1 MVVLCEDTDFFLYLY
16 TKKENHMSLEQQIQ
30 EAIKEAMKAKDAVAL
45 SANRAIK
52 GEILLFKTAEGGA
65 KEVTDGDILKM
76 IQKLVKQRKEAAEQF
91 VAGAR
96 QDLADNELA
105 EAAALEKYL
114 PKQLSPDEVKAKIQE
129 IIAQVGATSI
139 RDMGKVMG
147 AIATDRWC
155 CGTRPQP
162 NVQSLPSSQGP
173 PGGRSS

>member
-1 MVVLCEDTDFFLYLY
+1 
-16 TKKENHMSLEQQIQ
+16 MSLEQQIQ

-114 PKQLSPDEVKAKIQE
+114 PKQLSPEEVKAKVQE
-129 IIAQVGATSI
+129 IVAQVGATSI

-147 AIATDRWC
+147 VANKALAGLSDGRTIS
-155 CGTRPQP
+155 GI
-162 NVQSLPSSQGP
+162 VKELLSQA
-173 PGGRSS
+173 

>member
-1 MVVLCEDTDFFLYLY
+1 
-16 TKKENHMSLEQQIQ
+16 MSLEQQIQ

-147 AIATDRWC
+147 VANKVLAGLSDGRTIS
-155 CGTRPQP
+155 GI
-162 NVQSLPSSQGP
+162 VKELLSQA
-173 PGGRSS
+173 

>member
-1 MVVLCEDTDFFLYLY
+1 
-16 TKKENHMSLEQQIQ
+16 MSLEQQIQ

-91 VAGAR
+91 VAGGR

-147 AIATDRWC
+147 VANKALAGLSD
-155 CGTRPQP
+155 
-162 NVQSLPSSQGP
+162 
-173 PGGRSS
+173 GRTISGIVKELLSKA

>member
-1 MVVLCEDTDFFLYLY
+1 MTR
-16 TKKENHMSLEQQIQ
+16 EQQIQ
-30 EAIKEAMKAKDAVAL
+30 EDIKVAMKAKDAVAL

-147 AIATDRWC
+147 VANKALAGLSDGRTIS
-155 CGTRPQP
+155 GI
-162 NVQSLPSSQGP
+162 VKELLSQA
-173 PGGRSS
+173 

>member
-1 MVVLCEDTDFFLYLY
+1 
-16 TKKENHMSLEQQIQ
+16 MSLEQQIQ

-91 VAGAR
+91 VAGGR

-129 IIAQVGATSI
+129 IVTQVGATSI

-147 AIATDRWC
+147 VANKALAGLSDGRTIS
-155 CGTRPQP
+155 GI
-162 NVQSLPSSQGP
+162 VKELLSQA
-173 PGGRSS
+173 

>member
-1 MVVLCEDTDFFLYLY
+1 
-16 TKKENHMSLEQQIQ
+16 MSLEQQIQ

-91 VAGAR
+91 IAGAR

-147 AIATDRWC
+147 VANKALAGLSD
-155 CGTRPQP
+155 
-162 NVQSLPSSQGP
+162 
-173 PGGRSS
+173 GRTISGIVKELLTHA

>member
-1 MVVLCEDTDFFLYLY
+1 MVVLCEDTIFSYICIPK
-16 TKKENHMSLEQQIQ
+16 TEKHMSLEQQIQ

-91 VAGAR
+91 VAGGR

-114 PKQLSPDEVKAKIQE
+114 PKQLSPDEVRAKIQE
-129 IIAQVGATSI
+129 IIAQVGASSI

-147 AIATDRWC
+147 VANKALAGLSD
-155 CGTRPQP
+155 
-162 NVQSLPSSQGP
+162 
-173 PGGRSS
+173 GRTISGIVKELLG

>member
-1 MVVLCEDTDFFLYLY
+1 
-16 TKKENHMSLEQQIQ
+16 MSLEQQIQ

-65 KEVTDGDILKM
+65 KEVTNGDILKM

-91 VAGAR
+91 VAGGR

-129 IIAQVGATSI
+129 IVTQVGATSI

-147 AIATDRWC
+147 IANKALAGLSDGRTIS
-155 CGTRPQP
+155 GI
-162 NVQSLPSSQGP
+162 VKELLSQA
-173 PGGRSS
+173 

>member
-1 MVVLCEDTDFFLYLY
+1 
-16 TKKENHMSLEQQIQ
+16 MSLEQQIQ

-129 IIAQVGATSI
+129 IIVQVGASSI

-147 AIATDRWC
+147 VANKALAGLSDGRTIS
-155 CGTRPQP
+155 GI
-162 NVQSLPSSQGP
+162 VKELLSQA
-173 PGGRSS
+173 

>member
-1 MVVLCEDTDFFLYLY
+1 MIVLCEDTDFFLYLY
-16 TKKENHMSLEQQIQ
+16 TKKVNHMSLEQQIQ

-91 VAGAR
+91 VAGGR

-147 AIATDRWC
+147 VANKALAGLSDGRTIS
-155 CGTRPQP
+155 GI
-162 NVQSLPSSQGP
+162 VKELLSQA
-173 PGGRSS
+173 

>member
-16 TKKENHMSLEQQIQ
+16 TKKVNHMSLEQQIQ

-129 IIAQVGATSI
+129 IIAQVGATPI

-147 AIATDRWC
+147 VANKALAGLSDGRTIS
-155 CGTRPQP
+155 GI
-162 NVQSLPSSQGP
+162 VKELLSQA
-173 PGGRSS
+173 

>member
-1 MVVLCEDTDFFLYLY
+1 
-16 TKKENHMSLEQQIQ
+16 
-30 EAIKEAMKAKDAVAL
+30 
-45 SANRAIK
+45 
-52 GEILLFKTAEGGA
+52 
-65 KEVTDGDILKM
+65 M

-129 IIAQVGATSI
+129 IIAQVGASSI

-147 AIATDRWC
+147 VANKALAGLSDGRTIS
-155 CGTRPQP
+155 GI
-162 NVQSLPSSQGP
+162 VKELLSQA
-173 PGGRSS
+173 

>member
-1 MVVLCEDTDFFLYLY
+1 
-16 TKKENHMSLEQQIQ
+16 MSLEQQIQ

-91 VAGAR
+91 VAGNR

-114 PKQLSPDEVKAKIQE
+114 PMQLSPDEVKAKIQE
-129 IIAQVGATSI
+129 IIAQVGASSI

-147 AIATDRWC
+147 VANKALAGLSDGRTIS
-155 CGTRPQP
+155 GI
-162 NVQSLPSSQGP
+162 VKELLSQA
-173 PGGRSS
+173 